1 MKNVA
6 IQMVMN
12 QLKSKDPQAYQILV
26 KASKGEVSID
36 DIVKSSLGK
45 LSPEQLEDLY
55 SRSRKLGI
63 GEDAINQVQDI
74 LKQVSTL
81 N

>member
-1 MKNVA
+1 
-6 IQMVMN
+6 MN
-12 QLKSKDPQAYQILV
+12 QLKSKDPQAYQIIV
-26 KASKGEVSID
+26 KASKGEISID

-45 LSPEQLEDLY
+45 FTPEQLEDLY
-55 SRSRKLGI
+55 TRSRGLGI
-63 GEDAINQVQDI
+63 SEDAINQVQDI